1 MPHIAS
7 AACRSLTSSSTYV
20 TKCGCRDGPGVAAAL
35 VCDILGW
42 VRLIAFIGWDGEVV
56 SVDASGTAGDSVVRG
71 CEYVRVCVRECDL
84 DRKAPAGGGPSE
96 RKYVDL
102 KRSFVVSL
110 PRKLGRACSQSKD
123 VWVPWFLKGDC
134 TPAATPHAKE
144 IDVRI
149 KPFLRSEEVSV
160 RNVHDGVI

>member
-1 MPHIAS
+1 
-7 AACRSLTSSSTYV
+7 
-20 TKCGCRDGPGVAAAL
+20 
-35 VCDILGW
+35 
-42 VRLIAFIGWDGEVV
+42 
-56 SVDASGTAGDSVVRG
+56 
-71 CEYVRVCVRECDL
+71 VCVRECDL

-110 PRKLGRACSQSKD
+110 PRKLGRACPQSKD

-134 TPAATPHAKE
+134 TPTATPHAKE

-149 KPFLRSEEVSV
+149 EPFLRSEEVSV
-160 RNVHDGVI
+160 RNVHDGVIRAEVSEGSHHECSLRCLLLMRIRVMKEHVEHSLL